1 MKKVVFVC
9 DKCGK
14 IIQRDP
20 ISIVPVILKEDG
32 NMPAQSQPNK
42 YSKLSEMQFCSECA
56 DKFVEF
62 LTGDAMKEADAVNQN
77 VDTEN
82 SESVASHFPGLDALM
97 EKYSEKLYDCEP
109 AMPVS
114 KQDEKR
120 KAELISRL
128 SECVVEMEEEE
139 IVEVARTYIEEGF
152 SAFDGIYEGL
162 LDGMNKASDLFDAEE
177 YFVTDILLCSDAM
190 YAGLDVLRPYLPITS
205 INEKG
210 YKVVIG
216 VIEGDTHDIGKNL
229 VKIMLETAGFEVI
242 DLGRDV
248 PLDDFVDKA
257 METGASIICMSTL
270 MTTTMGGMKTVIDKL
285 VEKGVRDRFKIMI
298 GGSPI
303 SKKYA
308 DEIGADGYTA
318 NAVEAVK
325 LAKKFVGMKE
335 TDVVLGM

>member
-20 ISIVPVILKEDG
+20 ISIVPVVLKEDG
-32 NMPAQSQPNK
+32 NIPAQSQPNK

-97 EKYSEKLYDCEP
+97 EKYSEKLYDCGP
-109 AMPVS
+109 ATPVS
-114 KQDEKR
+114 KRDEKR

-248 PLDDFVDKA
+248 PLDDLVDKA